1 MTWKKHVSIFRTES
15 FKNAAPSLWR
25 CQRWWLENHVSI
37 SRDESEMNIW
47 KSFTISVKVPEMIAL
62 KQRYHLQEMRAWKTL
77 HHLCKGGRDDDSK
90 PCIHLQEMRAWKTLH
105 HLCKGARDDDLKTM
119 YPSPEMNLWKKLH
132 HLQEMRAW
140 KTGNHLHGDGG
151 SESEL
156 PSPWR
161 CELEKRVS
169 ISMEMVAENLRHH
182 LPRDD
187 TLFFVH
193 LLEMRS

>member
-77 HHLCKGGRDDDSK
+77 HHLCKG
-90 PCIHLQEMRAWKTLH
+90 
-105 HLCKGARDDDLKTM
+105 ARDDDLKTM
-119 YPSPEMNLWKKLH
+119 YPSPEMNLWKKRH

-140 KTGNHLHGDGG
+140 KTGYHLQRWIFEK
-151 SESEL
+151 SFTISK
-156 PSPWR
+156 R
-161 CELEKRVS
+161 CELEKRVI
-169 ISMEMVAENLRHH
+169 ISREMVAVNLRHH
-182 LPRDD
+182 LHGDD